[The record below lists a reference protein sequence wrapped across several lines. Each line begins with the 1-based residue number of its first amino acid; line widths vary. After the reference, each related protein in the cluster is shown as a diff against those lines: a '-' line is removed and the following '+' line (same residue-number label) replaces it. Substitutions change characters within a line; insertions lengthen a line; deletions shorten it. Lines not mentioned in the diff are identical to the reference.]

1 VFEYSQF
8 DFTKFYLRFA
18 HTMSRKR
25 LAALL
30 RGTPDGAPFFTAV
43 EVAVITRNA
52 VLSALIQDN
61 PWAVRR
67 VLDALAAIS
76 TTRIM
81 GASAPSGARRLP
93 QSIRSPIPIS
103 TNISACRPKPCST
116 CSVERAATRLGR
128 SQAADARKAC
138 FALIFLSLLRSQL
151 LMKKAD
157 GHREETMSPAAAWSA
172 LRRRNLERIG
182 KCSNI

>member
-30 RGTPDGAPFFTAV
+30 IALAVLSEPAAAELRGTPEGAPVFTAV
-43 EVAVITRNA
+43 EIAVITRNA

-93 QSIRSPIPIS
+93 MPQSIRSPIPIS
-103 TNISACRPKPCST
+103 TNFSACRPKPCST
-116 CSVERAATRLGR
+116 CSVERGATRLGR

-151 LMKKAD
+151 
-157 GHREETMSPAAAWSA
+157 GYS
-172 LRRRNLERIG
+172 
-182 KCSNI
+182 

>member
-1 VFEYSQF
+1 MFEYSQF

-30 RGTPDGAPFFTAV
+30 RGTPEGAPVFTAV
-43 EVAVITRNA
+43 EIAVITRNA

-93 QSIRSPIPIS
+93 MPQSIRSPIPIS
-103 TNISACRPKPCST
+103 TNFSACRPKPCST
-116 CSVERAATRLGR
+116 CSVERGATRLGR

-151 LMKKAD
+151 
-157 GHREETMSPAAAWSA
+157 GYS
-172 LRRRNLERIG
+172 
-182 KCSNI
+182 

>member
-1 VFEYSQF
+1 MVGSNRDRSLTGLNLGDGENRRVFEYSQF

-30 RGTPDGAPFFTAV
+30 HGTPEGAPVFTAV

-67 VLDALAAIS
+67 ALDALAAIS

-93 QSIRSPIPIS
+93 MPQSIRSPIPIS
-103 TNISACRPKPCST
+103 TNFSACRPKPCST
-116 CSVERAATRLGR
+116 CSVERGATRLGR

-151 LMKKAD
+151 
-157 GHREETMSPAAAWSA
+157 GYS
-172 LRRRNLERIG
+172 
-182 KCSNI
+182 

>member
-30 RGTPDGAPFFTAV
+30 HGTPEGAPVFTAV
-43 EVAVITRNA
+43 EVAVITCNA
-52 VLSALIQDN
+52 VLSAMIQDN

-76 TTRIM
+76 TTRQARRRERGACRCHNRSVEQGFGRHGLKLVEIGI
-81 GASAPSGARRLP
+81 GASFNRTG
-93 QSIRSPIPIS
+93 
-103 TNISACRPKPCST
+103 N
-116 CSVERAATRLGR
+116 
-128 SQAADARKAC
+128 QA
-138 FALIFLSLLRSQL
+138 
-151 LMKKAD
+151 
-157 GHREETMSPAAAWSA
+157 REEPS
-172 LRRRNLERIG
+172 RRRP
-182 KCSNI
+182 

>member
-1 VFEYSQF
+1 MFEYSQF

-30 RGTPDGAPFFTAV
+30 RGTPEGAPVFTAV
-43 EVAVITRNA
+43 EVAVITRFGKFLRIA
-52 VLSALIQDN
+52 
-61 PWAVRR
+61 
-67 VLDALAAIS
+67 DAG
-76 TTRIM
+76 RIM

-93 QSIRSPIPIS
+93 MPQSIRSPIPIS
-103 TNISACRPKPCST
+103 TNFSACRPKPCST
-116 CSVERAATRLGR
+116 CSVERGATRLGR

-151 LMKKAD
+151 
-157 GHREETMSPAAAWSA
+157 GYS
-172 LRRRNLERIG
+172 
-182 KCSNI
+182 